1 MPTKELPKRTPA
13 AKAKKPAAKA
23 APKAKTPAKKTP
35 QTGTDWTPIRLAY
48 IHSGKS
54 LAQVASEFGVTPDA
68 AEKRSEREGWAA
80 LRREA
85 AEAVS
90 AAAMARMEAE
100 RVSELVAW
108 NAADLAAA
116 KALRAKV
123 LQCLEHEPGEDEE
136 PLGPGQ
142 VRALVAAAEGVQ
154 RIGRLA
160 LGATTENTG
169 LSNPEGGPI
178 EGANVPAAE
187 YEDALRRVMAE
198 VVAPGSLA
206 A

>member
-1 MPTKELPKRTPA
+1 MPTKELPKKTPPT
-13 AKAKKPAAKA
+13 KAKKPAAKT
-23 APKAKTPAKKTP
+23 APKAPAKKTP

-54 LAQVASEFGVTPDA
+54 LAQVAADFRVTADA
-68 AEKRSEREGWAA
+68 AEQRSAREGWAE
-80 LRREA
+80 LRRQA
-85 AEAVS
+85 SEAVS
-90 AAAMARMEAE
+90 TAAAARMEAE

-116 KALRAKV
+116 KALRARV
-123 LQCLEHEPGEDEE
+123 LHCLDAQPEEGDEPI
-136 PLGPGQ
+136 GPNQ

-178 EGANVPAAE
+178 EGANVPVGD
-187 YEDALRRVMAE
+187 YEEALRRVMSE
-198 VVAPGSLA
+198 VIAPGSLA